1 MINLS
6 LSSTSLTYKVTNEE
20 KPKQQK
26 VFLRE
31 TGKVPNILQWM
42 EHIKVQLQLIIC
54 EMLCLFLAEGQGGSD
69 KACVSLRAYTH
80 LLDLGK
86 IPRRGHCGELEIT
99 LK

>member
-1 MINLS
+1 
-6 LSSTSLTYKVTNEE
+6 
-20 KPKQQK
+20 
-26 VFLRE
+26 
-31 TGKVPNILQWM
+31 M

-69 KACVSLRAYTH
+69 EACVSLRAYTR

-86 IPRRGHCGELEIT
+86 IPRRGHCGELETT